1 MLTRKSHKTFCKIA
15 GTSLIE
21 LMIGQTLGLIVIA
34 AALGLAA
41 PAISGFATS
50 NSLSK
55 IQESG
60 RIALAELDH
69 AIRQSG
75 YRGCNPNAS
84 RSNVVNSNHT
94 ALPESLANWAYR
106 DYSIRGFNANEIDSI
121 DSILGRAWQARRLQQ
136 ADQFVGDLIMIR
148 GTGGL
153 ELDVVYHDNH
163 AQTISFKGDITDQLF
178 MGQLLELNDC
188 LQAATLQIDRRQNP
202 VYDESRDVTIVQYG
216 PDTTINCVA
225 ISTDTDGYF
234 AGGDKVLLGGDPR
247 ASCVNEITRQ
257 YFSDYQFLSGTKAH
271 LVTHTLYYIG
281 SKDAS
286 GNSYLYRT
294 GPAKNST
301 RIYTEAIVE
310 GVENFRLLYGVDLD
324 SNGTPDQYLSAG
336 EINSNRENWSKL
348 VSVRAWLM
356 LSITTGYE
364 QSTQGPTVSFPNHAG
379 EMIPCEQTPQVEPEI
394 CPHSSPGEQNKKFY
408 TRRVV
413 QKEIYL
419 RNAAL

>member
-1 MLTRKSHKTFCKIA
+1 
-15 GTSLIE
+15 
-21 LMIGQTLGLIVIA
+21 MISQALGLIVIA
-34 AALGLAA
+34 AALSLAA

-50 NSLSK
+50 NSISK

-60 RIALAELDH
+60 RIALGELDH

-84 RSNVVNSNHT
+84 RSNAVDSNHP
-94 ALPESLANWAYR
+94 AIPETLATWAYG
-106 DYSIRGFNANEIDSI
+106 DYSIRGFNANELDTIDSV
-121 DSILGRAWQARRLQQ
+121 LGRVWQTRRLQQ
-136 ADQFVGDLIMIR
+136 ADQFIGDLIMIR

-153 ELDVVYHDNH
+153 ELDIVYHDNH

-178 MGQLLELNDC
+178 MGQLIELNDC
-188 LQAATLQIDRRQNP
+188 LQATTLQIDRHKNP
-202 VYDESRDVTIVQYG
+202 VYDDSRDVTIVQYG
-216 PDTTINCVA
+216 PDTTVNCVA
-225 ISTDTDGYF
+225 INTDTDGYF
-234 AGGDKVLLGGDPR
+234 AEGDRVLLGGDER
-247 ASCVNEITRQ
+247 ASCTSETTRG

-271 LVTHTLYYIG
+271 LVTHNLYYIG
-281 SKDAS
+281 SKDES

-310 GVENFRLLYGVDLD
+310 GVENLRLLYGVDLD
-324 SNGTPDQYLSAG
+324 LNGTPDQYLSAG
-336 EINSNRENWSKL
+336 EINSNRETWSRL

-356 LSITTGYE
+356 LSIPTGYE
-364 QSTQGPTVSFPNHAG
+364 QSTRGPSVSFPNHAG
-379 EMIPCEQTPQVEPEI
+379 EMISCEQTPQVGPEI
-394 CPHSSPGEQNKKFY
+394 CPYSSPNEENKKFY